1 MSIRNKKISA
11 RCKIV
16 AATATV
22 IFTLLTAF
30 TSTIAW
36 FSTKTSVEVSG
47 GTFTVKNTHGIQ
59 YDLYYLD
66 HFVVNESNKDGNFN
80 TVVNLHSGYEVST
93 ANAVFNKINFDEDG
107 NVIDNNQNVV
117 SNDLNPT
124 NISHLWPAHKLT
136 YAIVITSGTLNSF
149 SLESWDEET
158 DEDVKTKDNQNND
171 VLISLS
177 WAINLYGAA
186 YNVTKTNDEAADVA
200 SGFAS
205 NYRSA
210 VLSDTFTYSQAS
222 PAPLP
227 KPAIEVVDSVS
238 GVSSDATRQI
248 LYFSIEF
255 DDSSNTYYE
264 LDTEDDYYTK
274 SVDGN
279 SNCYENLILK
289 DLVFTLD

>member
-1 MSIRNKKISA
+1 MLKKKIST
-11 RCKIV
+11 RLKIV

-22 IFTLLTAF
+22 IFTLATVF

-47 GTFTVKNTHGIQ
+47 GTFTVQNVSGLE

-80 TVVNLHSGYEVST
+80 TTCNIHSGYEVAAS
-93 ANAVFNKINFDEDG
+93 NPVFYKVNFDDDG
-107 NVIDNNQNVV
+107 HVIDNEQNIV
-117 SNDLNPT
+117 SEELDPT

-136 YAIVITSGTLNSF
+136 YAIVIKNGSVGRF
-149 SLESWDEET
+149 SLQSWDEET
-158 DEDVKTKDNQNND
+158 DEDTKTKDNLDND

-177 WAINLYGAA
+177 WAINLYGAS
-186 YNVTKTNDEAADVA
+186 YSITKTNDVAADVA
-200 SGFAS
+200 TGFAT
-205 NYRSA
+205 YTGA
-210 VLSDTFTYSQAS
+210 TLSDTFNYSQAS

-227 KPAIEVVDSVS
+227 RQAINVINNAS
-238 GVSSDATRQI
+238 GESGELTRQI

-255 DDSSNTYYE
+255 DDSSDTYYE
-264 LDTEDDYYTK
+264 LDTNDSYYTK
-274 SVDGN
+274 SVYGN

-289 DLVFTLD
+289 DLVFMLS

>member
-1 MSIRNKKISA
+1 MLKKKIST
-11 RCKIV
+11 RLKIV

-22 IFTLLTAF
+22 IFTLATVF

-47 GTFTVKNTHGIQ
+47 GTFTVQNVSGLE

-66 HFVVNESNKDGNFN
+66 HFVVNESNKDGNLN
-80 TVVNLHSGYEVST
+80 TTWDIHSGYEIGY
-93 ANAVFNKINFDEDG
+93 ANAVFNKINFDDDG
-107 NVIDNNQNVV
+107 HVIDNEQNIV
-117 SNDLNPT
+117 SDDLNPT

-136 YAIVITSGTLNSF
+136 YAIVVNHGTLNSF
-149 SLESWDEET
+149 SLQSWDEET
-158 DEDVKTKDNQNND
+158 DEDSKTKDNLDND

-186 YNVTKTNDEAADVA
+186 YNVTKTNNAATDVA
-200 SGFAS
+200 TGFAS
-205 NYRSA
+205 YRGA
-210 VLSDTFTYSQAS
+210 TLSDTFNYSQAS

-227 KPAIEVVDSVS
+227 RQAINVVNNISAGDSA
-238 GVSSDATRQI
+238 ATRQI

-255 DDSSNTYYE
+255 DDSSDTYYE
-264 LDTEDDYYTK
+264 LDANDPYYTK
-274 SVDGN
+274 SVYGN

-289 DLVFTLD
+289 DLVFMLS